1 MADLRLNKLALLPFS
16 FIDLLLEVNLIPEVL
31 LLKLLQRADSD
42 QLFLVP
48 VQSFAHGQLVMILVR
63 LGIVVC
69 VPELSLL

>member
-1 MADLRLNKLALLPFS
+1 MADLRLHELALLPFG

-31 LLKLLQRADSD
+31 LLKLLQLADSD